1 MPVPAQEMQGIHGF
15 EELLRHAMEKHP
27 PGQEATD
34 VAGGMYE
41 WDGDMDGEYTA
52 PAAKRTEDG
61 DDGENT
67 ALAVKHTE
75 DGDDG
80 EYAAP
85 AAARKR
91 VAARARTAK
100 HNVAYEKEPS
110 PFVIYDTDSDMCEDV
125 IICASTVDE
134 QQLRYLGENHT
145 GPGTILDSG
154 FLGHV
159 DPALLAP

>member
-1 MPVPAQEMQGIHGF
+1 MPVPAQEVQGIHGF

-27 PGQEATD
+27 SGQAATD
-34 VAGGMYE
+34 VAGGKHE
-41 WDGDMDGEYTA
+41 W
-52 PAAKRTEDG
+52 
-61 DDGENT
+61 
-67 ALAVKHTE
+67 

-85 AAARKR
+85 A
-91 VAARARTAK
+91 AARARTAK

-110 PFVIYDTDSDMCEDV
+110 PFVIYDTDSDVCEDV

-134 QQLRYLGENHT
+134 QQPRYLGENHT
-145 GPGTILDSG
+145 GPSTILDSH